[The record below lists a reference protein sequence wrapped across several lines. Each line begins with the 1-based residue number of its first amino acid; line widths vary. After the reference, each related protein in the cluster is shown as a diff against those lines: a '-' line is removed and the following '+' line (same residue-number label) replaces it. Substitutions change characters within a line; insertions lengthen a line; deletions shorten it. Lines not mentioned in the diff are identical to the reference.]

1 MIKGISVLIIAL
13 LALCDCFAGNL
24 PDLPSM
30 LEQARNGDIEAMCD
44 IGEAYFH
51 GKDTLKDPFK
61 AKCWIK
67 KAYDN
72 GSRRAEKLWN
82 EFELWKYSGK
92 CEDSFDDEV
101 LPKYGKGD
109 VYQEPVTGIK
119 FVFIPKN
126 CFIMGC
132 HPSAEKC
139 EKDEKPSHTVCI
151 DGFWMGQFEVTQKQ
165 WNRIMHSNPS
175 RFSRDPGQPVENVSF
190 DDIQKFIRILNT
202 ATFEKFSLP
211 TEAQWEYAC
220 RNGGETVN
228 FSWGN
233 ESFRPDENCGTC
245 NSGDFHGET
254 APVGS
259 FPPNDIGLYDMAGNV
274 KEWCRDIY
282 HKGAYSLHAKKN
294 PLYKETGSSRVVR
307 GGSFSDN
314 TVKLRCTNRDKSIP
328 AMRSDNIGFRLVLTR
343 NN

>member
-1 MIKGISVLIIAL
+1 
-13 LALCDCFAGNL
+13 
-24 PDLPSM
+24 
-30 LEQARNGDIEAMCD
+30 
-44 IGEAYFH
+44 
-51 GKDTLKDPFK
+51 
-61 AKCWIK
+61 
-67 KAYDN
+67 
-72 GSRRAEKLWN
+72 
-82 EFELWKYSGK
+82 
-92 CEDSFDDEV
+92 
-101 LPKYGKGD
+101 
-109 VYQEPVTGIK
+109 
-119 FVFIPKN
+119 
-126 CFIMGC
+126 MGC

-165 WNRIMHSNPS
+165 WNQIMHSNPS

-328 AMRSDNIGFRLVLTR
+328 AMRSDNVGFRLVLTR
-343 NN
+343 DI